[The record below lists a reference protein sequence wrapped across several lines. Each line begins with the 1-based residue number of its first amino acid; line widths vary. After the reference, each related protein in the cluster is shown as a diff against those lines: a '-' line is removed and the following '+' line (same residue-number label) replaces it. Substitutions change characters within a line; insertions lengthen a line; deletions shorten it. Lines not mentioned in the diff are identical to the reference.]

1 MAKVPS
7 RILMNNEE
15 WNYENEDFDEDLP
28 FVELQFGP
36 EDLYHLYESVKFR
49 YEKWPGGHPDEQERL
64 AYLKDFLYRIVLEW
78 KFQMM
83 E

>member
-1 MAKVPS
+1 MS
-7 RILMNNEE
+7 DDE
-15 WNYENEDFDEDLP
+15 WIYQEDYFNEDLP

-36 EDLYHLYESVKFR
+36 DDLYILYECVKYR
-49 YEKWPGGHPDEQERL
+49 YEKWPGGHPDEQTRL

-78 KFQMM
+78 KFKMM

>member
-1 MAKVPS
+1 
-7 RILMNNEE
+7 MNDDE
-15 WNYENEDFDEDLP
+15 WIYQEDDFNEDLP

-36 EDLYHLYESVKFR
+36 DDLYILYECVKYR
-49 YEKWPGGHPDEQERL
+49 YEKWPGGHPDEQTRL

-78 KFQMM
+78 KFKMM

>member
-1 MAKVPS
+1 MAKVSS
-7 RILMNNEE
+7 RILMNNED
-15 WNYENEDFDEDLP
+15 WTYQEDDFNEDLP

-36 EDLYHLYESVKFR
+36 DDLYILYECVKYR
-49 YEKWPGGHPDEQERL
+49 YEKWPGGHPDEQTRL

-78 KFQMM
+78 KFKMM